1 MLWLLLRIPR
11 IVQYIKKNTFALPN
25 TTHSNSWYTIYLF
38 PFFVF
43 TRSLYYQ
50 QILYYILQLSTTF
63 LDFFACLCQAA
74 QHVFSIKNQEA
85 EAAANVEICT
95 LTAGKKE
102 YQIQKLSISYDI
114 CITRLYV
121 RYILC
126 SIYVTPI
133 FKDNHF
139 KKNSRRNSIKFLFGD
154 EKPYWKLFQNAM
166 PRTF

>member
-1 MLWLLLRIPR
+1 MKFDHDIIFQVEFDPLLSISTIIKQLR
-11 IVQYIKKNTFALPN
+11 
-25 TTHSNSWYTIYLF
+25 NSEKLSLGREERASS
-38 PFFVF
+38 FF
-43 TRSLYYQ
+43 RQ
-50 QILYYILQLSTTF
+50 RLYYILSTTF

-85 EAAANVEICT
+85 AVAAAANVEICT

-126 SIYVTPI
+126 SIYVTLI
-133 FKDNHF
+133 FKHNRLKKIQDNF
-139 KKNSRRNSIKFLFGD
+139 NKIPFGG
-154 EKPYWKLFQNAM
+154 
-166 PRTF
+166 

>member
-50 QILYYILQLSTTF
+50 QILYYILQLSTTTF

-121 RYILC
+121 RYILRLF
-126 SIYVTPI
+126 YDTPI
-133 FKDNHF
+133 FKCNKF
-139 KKNSRRNSIKFLFGD
+139 KKISGKI
-154 EKPYWKLFQNAM
+154 
-166 PRTF
+166 

>member
-50 QILYYILQLSTTF
+50 QILYYILQLSTTTF

-121 RYILC
+121 RYILRLFHD
-126 SIYVTPI
+126 TLI
-133 FKDNHF
+133 FKCNKF
-139 KKNSRRNSIKFLFGD
+139 KKISAKI
-154 EKPYWKLFQNAM
+154 
-166 PRTF
+166 